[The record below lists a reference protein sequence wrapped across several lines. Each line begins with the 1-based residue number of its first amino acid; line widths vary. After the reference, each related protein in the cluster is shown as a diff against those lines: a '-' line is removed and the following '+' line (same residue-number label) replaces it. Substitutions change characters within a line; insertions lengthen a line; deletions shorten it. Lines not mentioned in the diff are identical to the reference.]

1 MKLTTQE
8 IARYRPP
15 EGKADHIVFDDGLS
29 GFGLRYRDG
38 RKTWV
43 FQYAFG
49 TGESRTN
56 ARMTLGEYPALSPTK
71 ARDIAQALYAK
82 VRLGQAAGYLV
93 TADLSIES
101 IAMRTGYASSASL
114 SKAFKREFGV
124 SPGHYRR
131 CRGDVGE
138 LSIR

>member
-15 EGKADHIVFDDGLS
+15 EGKADHIVFDETLS

-56 ARMTLGEYPALSPTK
+56 ARMTLGEYPALSPAK
-71 ARDIAQALYAK
+71 ARDIAQDLYAK
-82 VRLGQAAGYLV
+82 VRLGQHPASDKRKSRTEAKYTFGRLV
-93 TADLSIES
+93 TSYLEHQRS
-101 IAMRTGYASSASL
+101 
-114 SKAFKREFGV
+114 
-124 SPGHYRR
+124 
-131 CRGDVGE
+131 E
-138 LSIR
+138 LRD